1 MPKLVKSEQ
10 LGAQTQKLI
19 STLKVLGIV
28 EASLSF
34 EIVNDDL
41 FYLRFAGASKD
52 VIGIKVEVM
61 ERTIRFDS
69 YLMPYPEVNVGP
81 LFEYMLRVQAR
92 LAPLRFEVGAEDAI
106 YLVGTLATASF
117 DDTDV
122 SEVIASVLTYTD
134 ELFPKV
140 MSIGFEGR
148 FNPRK

>member
-1 MPKLVKSEQ
+1 MPKLVNSER
-10 LGAQTQKLI
+10 LRTQTQKLT
-19 STLKVLGIV
+19 STLEALGII

-34 EIVNDDL
+34 ETVNDHL
-41 FYLRFAGASKD
+41 FYLRFSGVSKD

-69 YLMPYPEVNVGP
+69 YLMPYPEVNVAP
-81 LFEYMLRVQAR
+81 LFEYMLRVQSR

-106 YLVGTLATASF
+106 YLVGSLATASF
-117 DDTDV
+117 DDTDA
-122 SEVIASVLTYTD
+122 SEVVASLLTYTD

-148 FNPRK
+148 YSPRK